1 MAEEGDSEDRT
12 EAASARRLQSARE
25 EGHVPLSR
33 EVPAVAGLA
42 AAALALTMAAPASVQ
57 RAAPVLAGFL
67 EHLGQIDPLSPDVL
81 HAALI
86 AAGRLAMPFV
96 LAVLAAGVAA
106 TLLQTG
112 FLFTPAALRVDPGRL
127 SPLAGFRRLFG
138 PDNGFEALKSLL
150 KLGVLG
156 FVVWRVLV
164 AGAPSLPGMLT
175 RGPAALLDAATRWIL
190 HAVLAL
196 LVAQGAI
203 AVLDLLWVRL
213 RHARQL
219 RMSRQELREEAK
231 ETEGNPHVKARLRQ
245 IRHLRAR
252 KRMLAA
258 VPKAAVVVTNP
269 THYAVALAYERGRG
283 AAPRVVAKGVDSMA
297 ARIRAVAEENRVP
310 LVANPPLARALYRVE
325 LDAEIPPEHYK
336 AVAGIIAYV
345 WRLDRRVGGARRGG

>member
-1 MAEEGDSEDRT
+1 MAEDGESEDRT

-33 EVPAVAGLA
+33 EVPAVASLA
-42 AAALALTMAAPASVQ
+42 AAALALTMAMPGSVRQAAPA
-57 RAAPVLAGFL
+57 LAGL
-67 EHLGQIDPLSPDVL
+67 LAHLGQVDPLSPAVL
-81 HAALI
+81 HTALAAS
-86 AAGRLAMPFV
+86 ARLAAPFV
-96 LAVLAAGVAA
+96 LAVLAAGLAA

-112 FLFTPAALRVDPGRL
+112 FLFTPSALRVDLGRL
-127 SPLAGFRRLFG
+127 SPLGGFRRLFG
-138 PDNGFEALKSLL
+138 PENGFEALKSLL
-150 KLGVLG
+150 KVGVLG
-156 FVVWRVLV
+156 LVAWRVLV
-164 AGAPSLPGMLT
+164 SGAVSLPEMLA
-175 RGPAALLDAATRWIL
+175 RGPAALLDAAARWIL
-190 HAVLAL
+190 HAMLAL
-196 LVAQGAI
+196 LLAQAAI
-203 AVLDLLWVRL
+203 AGLDLLWVRL

-325 LDAEIPPEHYK
+325 IDAEIPPEHYK

-345 WRLDRRVGGARRGG
+345 WRLDRRAGEARSGR